1 MVQDNADTGGR
12 EDGAILELNQDIKT
26 MTKNMSQLD
35 QEQFYDKL
43 MALKKE
49 HERHIKLVEKGYL
62 SEVYQD
68 DKKYDSSSTQG
79 ILKVTSH

>member
-12 EDGAILELNQDIKT
+12 EDVAILELNQDIK
-26 MTKNMSQLD
+26 TKNMSQLD

-49 HERHIKLVEKGYL
+49 HERHIKLVEKVYL

>member
-12 EDGAILELNQDIKT
+12 EDDAILELNQDIK
-26 MTKNMSQLD
+26 TKNMSQLD

-49 HERHIKLVEKGYL
+49 HERHIKLVEKVYL

>member
-12 EDGAILELNQDIKT
+12 EDGAILELNQDIK
-26 MTKNMSQLD
+26 TKNMSQLD

-49 HERHIKLVEKGYL
+49 HERHIKHVEKVYL

>member
-12 EDGAILELNQDIKT
+12 EDSAILELNQDIK
-26 MTKNMSQLD
+26 TKNMSQLD

-49 HERHIKLVEKGYL
+49 HERHIKLVEKVYL